1 MGRIKQNKL
10 IDLSLMCK
18 DQKEYYDALDEEGKL
33 EFLGF
38 NGRARTNFDSPSFNS
53 LPGRETVYNS
63 GEANNPG
70 NAWIVLGLDRPNLES
85 SGFGGSNATHCAAV
99 DIVAGRAAGAK
110 GAWKTAQKVMI
121 DGECQ
126 PYRVD
131 SNFKLDAARI
141 YVSQMADVDTYFQ
154 LKPGNVGNTNREEP
168 RSCVAMKA
176 DTVRLIARENIKLV
190 TRTDEQNS
198 QGGRL
203 GDALT
208 SGYGIDLVACN
219 DVATLQPM
227 VKGENLRVFLE
238 ILVKVIQDLASTM
251 GTYVKE
257 TRKLHSALIR
267 HTHISPFYGTKTAP
281 DFDGTMTDGLN
292 VLINN
297 VTKVDTGQM
306 SLNAALNQIIFEYL
320 SSPGA
325 ETVDKDGLPYNI
337 LSPYNS
343 NN

>member
-1 MGRIKQNKL
+1 MGRRKQNKL

-18 DQKEYYDALDEEGKL
+18 DQKEYYDALDDDGKL
-33 EFLGF
+33 EYLGF
-38 NGRARTNFDSPSFNS
+38 NGRARTNFDSPSFNA

-63 GEANNPG
+63 GDAPNPG

-85 SGFGGSNATHCAAV
+85 SGFGGSNATNCAAI
-99 DIVAGRAAGAK
+99 DIVAGRAGGSK
-110 GAWKTAQKVMI
+110 GPWETPQKTMI
-121 DGECQ
+121 DGKCQ

-154 LKPGNVGNTNREEP
+154 LKPGHVGNTNREEP
-168 RSCVAMKA
+168 RSCVAVKA

-219 DVATLQPM
+219 DAAALQPM
-227 VKGENLRVFLE
+227 VKGENLRIFLE
-238 ILVKVIQDLASTM
+238 VLAKVLQDFVSSTM
-251 GTYVKE
+251 TYVKE
-257 TRKLHSALIR
+257 TRKLHTALIK
-267 HTHISPFYGTKTAP
+267 HTHIAPFYGMKTAP
-281 DFDGTMTDGLN
+281 DFDLTMKDGLN

-297 VTKVDTGQM
+297 VTKVDTGGM
-306 SLNAALNQIIFEYL
+306 SLNAALNQVIMEFL
-320 SSPGA
+320 SSTGA
-325 ETVDKDGLPYNI
+325 ETVDEKGGPLNI